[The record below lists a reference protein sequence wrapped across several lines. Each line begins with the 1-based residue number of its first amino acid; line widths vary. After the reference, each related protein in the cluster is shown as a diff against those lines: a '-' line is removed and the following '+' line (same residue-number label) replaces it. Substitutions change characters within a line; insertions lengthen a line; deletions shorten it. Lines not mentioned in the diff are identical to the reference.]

1 MIDTPIYRKIS
12 QALGQLKSVFVVIT
26 NNDSNKDSINT
37 VCEEAQSKMP
47 GFVSEILHF
56 DINDEAESDFLKLLQ
71 VEKTEETPLTLVI
84 NVQGIVTG
92 KHTGIPEADNL
103 VQDARRII
111 RSGCGCG

>member
-56 DINDEAESDFLKLLQ
+56 DIKSIFPCGYVFIGCRA
-71 VEKTEETPLTLVI
+71 
-84 NVQGIVTG
+84 G
-92 KHTGIPEADNL
+92 K
-103 VQDARRII
+103 
-111 RSGCGCG
+111 